1 MDYKLVV
8 VGASLGGFDALTT
21 ILENLPGN
29 FKLPIVVV
37 QHRTRDTG
45 DTLRANIQ
53 LRSHLLLVEPDDKTE
68 ITPGK
73 VYLAPPNYHLLVE
86 KGYFALS
93 IDPPVEYSRPS
104 IDVLFESAAIAFG
117 PALIG
122 VVLTGSNRDGAKGVS
137 LVKEYGGYVIVQDPL
152 TAESKTMPEA
162 ALALSQVDRVLPLE
176 EIPLALAELSGT
188 L

>member
-1 MDYKLVV
+1 
-8 VGASLGGFDALTT
+8 
-21 ILENLPGN
+21 
-29 FKLPIVVV
+29 
-37 QHRTRDTG
+37 
-45 DTLRANIQ
+45 
-53 LRSHLLLVEPDDKTE
+53 
-68 ITPGK
+68 
-73 VYLAPPNYHLLVE
+73 
-86 KGYFALS
+86 
-93 IDPPVEYSRPS
+93 
-104 IDVLFESAAIAFG
+104 
-117 PALIG
+117 